1 LGFQHGHAHITR
13 ALVEGVCVALSSS
26 LTSMQFAGDPAREL
40 IVSGG
45 GARFPLWRQTLADV
59 TGLPVHVSSD
69 LEHPALGAAL
79 AGAAAVSE
87 PVAFTPATR
96 IAMTIDPDPAA
107 GDLYADVA
115 KRLTRLEAA
124 ARQVDGS

>member
-1 LGFQHGHAHITR
+1 
-13 ALVEGVCVALSSS
+13 
-26 LTSMQFAGDPAREL
+26 
-40 IVSGG
+40 
-45 GARFPLWRQTLADV
+45 
-59 TGLPVHVSSD
+59 VHVSSD

-107 GDLYADVA
+107 GGLYADIA
-115 KRLTRLEAA
+115 KRLTRIEAA